1 MPTHGDFY
9 AGKGI
14 GHAVLQTSAGLLSVF
29 NTHTCANYSHKY
41 KGDSACACPAF
52 CFATLL
58 LNLLAQEPSLLY
70 NICTQL
76 AGLHTAPA
84 APGNFSVQHLVW
96 H

>member
-41 KGDSACACPAF
+41 KGDSAYSILTPAPTTPISTKVT
-52 CFATLL
+52 AHVRV
-58 LNLLAQEPSLLY
+58 
-70 NICTQL
+70 
-76 AGLHTAPA
+76 LH
-84 APGNFSVQHLVW
+84 FFL
-96 H
+96 